1 MLRGVTTQAK
11 ETRTICSSG
20 WMPIT
25 TVYGVK
31 IMQII
36 INKGMSPKDRA
47 RLDNAQASA
56 QRNADLIEYL
66 AMMTDVEIPTDEEKG
81 AGDE

>member
-1 MLRGVTTQAK
+1 MFIKKYGVT
-11 ETRTICSSG
+11 
-20 WMPIT
+20 PIEKDGFKT
-25 TVYGVK
+25 AFYLT
-31 IMQII
+31 

-66 AMMTDVEIPTDEEKG
+66 AMMTDVEIPTDEEEG

>member
-1 MLRGVTTQAK
+1 MRHGVTMQAK
-11 ETRTICSSG
+11 ETRIICFSA
-20 WMPIT
+20 WTPIT

-47 RLDNAQASA
+47 KLDNAQASA

-66 AMMTDVEIPTDEEKG
+66 AMMTDVEIPTDEEETE
-81 AGDE
+81 DE

>member
-1 MLRGVTTQAK
+1 MLHGVTMQAK
-11 ETRTICSSG
+11 ETRIIYFSAWT
-20 WMPIT
+20 PIT

-47 RLDNAQASA
+47 KLDNAQAAA

-66 AMMTDVEIPTDEEKG
+66 AMMTDVEIPTDEEETE
-81 AGDE
+81 DE

>member
-1 MLRGVTTQAK
+1 MLHGVTMQVK
-11 ETRTICSSG
+11 ETRIICFSA
-20 WMPIT
+20 WTPII

-47 RLDNAQASA
+47 KLDNAQASA

-66 AMMTDVEIPTDEEKG
+66 AMMTDVEIPTDEE
-81 AGDE
+81 ETENE

>member
-1 MLRGVTTQAK
+1 MLRGVTMQVK
-11 ETRTICSSG
+11 ETRIICFSA
-20 WMPIT
+20 WTPIT

-47 RLDNAQASA
+47 KLDNAQAAA

-66 AMMTDVEIPTDEEKG
+66 AMMTDVEIPTDEEETE
-81 AGDE
+81 DE